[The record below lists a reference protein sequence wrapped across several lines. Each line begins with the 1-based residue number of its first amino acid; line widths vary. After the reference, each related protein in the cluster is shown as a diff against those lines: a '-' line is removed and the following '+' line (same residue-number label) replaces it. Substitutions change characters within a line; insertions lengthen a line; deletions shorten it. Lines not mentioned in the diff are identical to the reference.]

1 MKLIVFPDVFH
12 IGFPKRFNR
21 SNVLPVVVEI
31 VSVNT
36 RDIKNNRTII
46 TFSVDDGEANIICK
60 AFVDSNLNNKIDA
73 IGIAITSRLNNI
85 YKEDLDSYMFVK
97 DLVTRTEEAKRI
109 NIRNT
114 ISEEENLH
122 G

>member
-1 MKLIVFPDVFH
+1 MSEDIILNINEVESPLKKIISYIERESDLIEEF
-12 IGFPKRFNR
+12 
-21 SNVLPVVVEI
+21 SNLVLHELD
-31 VSVNT
+31 T
-36 RDIKNNRTII
+36 CYK
-46 TFSVDDGEANIICK
+46 
-60 AFVDSNLNNKIDA
+60 SNLNNKIDA